1 MNFEYLETE
10 RLKLRKLT
18 DELYELILT
27 TKSDQ
32 EIMDLLCIAPKDLE
46 KEKQKAVRG
55 FGMFNKSMLLFQ
67 LIEKESN
74 NVIGWCGYHTWF
86 TQHHRAEL
94 GYMLYTDEVKQKGYM
109 KEALKP
115 IIGYGFNNMGLNR
128 IEALIEPKNLPSLKL
143 IKHFN
148 FKEEGLLKNHY
159 LKNGVYEDSMY
170 FGLLAHDYHT
180 KNNKTHIG

>member
-1 MNFEYLETE
+1 MNFEYIETE
-10 RLKLRKLT
+10 RLRLRKLT

-27 TKSDQ
+27 TQSD
-32 EIMDLLCIAPKDLE
+32 EAIMDLLCIEANDVE

-55 FGMFNKSMLLFQ
+55 FGMFNKALLLFQ
-67 LIEKESN
+67 LIEKDTN
-74 NVIGWCGYHTWF
+74 QVIGWCGYHTWF

-115 IIGYGFNNMGLNR
+115 IIEYGFTQMKLNR
-128 IEALIEPKNLPSLKL
+128 IEALIAPHNVPSLKL
-143 IKHFN
+143 IKHYN

-159 LKNGVYEDSMY
+159 LKDGVYEDSVI
-170 FGLLAHDYHT
+170 FGLLAHQYQPI
-180 KNNKTHIG
+180 K

>member
-32 EIMDLLCIAPKDLE
+32 EIMDLLCIEAADVE

-55 FGMFNKSMLLFQ
+55 FGMFNKLMLLFQ
-67 LIEKESN
+67 LIEKDSN
-74 NVIGWCGYHTWF
+74 KVIGWCGYHTWF

-115 IIGYGFNNMGLNR
+115 IIDYGFNQMKLNR
-128 IEALIEPKNLPSLKL
+128 IEALIAPNNIPSLKL

-159 LKNGVYEDSMY
+159 LKDGVYEDSLF
-170 FGLLAHDYHT
+170 FGLLAHEYQD
-180 KNNKTHIG
+180 KN

>member
-10 RLKLRKLT
+10 RLRLRILT

-32 EIMDLLCIAPKDLE
+32 EIMDLLCVDATDVE
-46 KEKQKAVRG
+46 QEKQKAIRG
-55 FGMFNKSMLLFQ
+55 FGMFNKALLLFQ

-74 NVIGWCGYHTWF
+74 KVIGWCGYHTWF

-115 IIGYGFNNMGLNR
+115 IIDYGFTHMKLNR
-128 IEALIEPKNLPSLKL
+128 IEALIAPNNVPSLKL
-143 IKHFN
+143 IKHFKFN
-148 FKEEGLLKNHY
+148 EEGILKNHY
-159 LKNGVYEDSMY
+159 LKDGVYEDSVI
-170 FGLLAHDYHT
+170 FGLLAQEYQT
-180 KNNKTHIG
+180 AK